1 MTADATRWGS
11 DEPVNEIGTASE
23 PQPTPFARSAVE
35 SCYGECALRP
45 LEGRPYSGWFA
56 RGALHLIAGSSGA
69 ERAPSCSTCCR
80 RKRVGLVISAT
91 AGATRLPDPVC
102 RSRRSQ

>member
-69 ERAPSCSTCCR
+69 GKST
-80 RKRVGLVISAT
+80 LVLDLLQAQ
-91 AGATRLPDPVC
+91 ARGARYLGHGGGNSTT
-102 RSRRSQ
+102 